1 VDTPEINEHIN
12 NGLAQIGAKQRELEA
27 YAYQLQQQQLQLDQE
42 RAQFAAMQ
50 QQMPQQYTM
59 VNPYFGGF
67 QQQPVMQQQVPASS
81 SMTPEPQQAVAPQP
95 QQAPLQQGPVT
106 SSPTPKSDAQFLAA
120 AMDKQ
125 TAQFNAAMETMMT
138 TMNDFGRR
146 LQVLEGGSVP
156 SPSFE
161 EVFEPTPETVEVPA
175 PVVIDVAE
183 ESNEG
188 DRIDQLS
195 KRVDVLAERVE
206 RLADVVE
213 DLVVQ
218 QRKTNSLLEEV
229 VGLLR
234 QQVRD
239 DVHPDDEAEPAVVLE
254 MPTAAPSVAG
264 DVVTETTPTPKLKK
278 GKSKRKK
285 RKR

>member
-1 VDTPEINEHIN
+1 VDAPEINEHIN

-50 QQMPQQYTM
+50 QQMPQQYAM

-67 QQQPVMQQQVPASS
+67 QQQPVMQPQVPASS

-106 SSPTPKSDAQFLAA
+106 SSPMPKSDAQFLAA
-120 AMDKQ
+120 AMDQQ
-125 TAQFNAAMETMMT
+125 TAQLNAAMETMMT

-146 LQVLEGGSVP
+146 LQVLEGDTR

-161 EVFEPTPETVEVPA
+161 EVFEPTQETVEVPA
-175 PVVIDVAE
+175 PIVIDVAE
-183 ESNEG
+183 EGTDG
-188 DRIDQLS
+188 DRIDRLS

-206 RLADVVE
+206 RLADIVE

-218 QRKTNSLLEEV
+218 QCKTNTLLEEV
-229 VGLLR
+229 AGLLR
-234 QQVRD
+234 QQVHD
-239 DVHPDDEAEPAVVLE
+239 DVHPKDAPGPGVILE
-254 MPTAAPSVAG
+254 MPTAAPSVAS